1 MQNPF
6 IALLFIESAVPI
18 SAAQLLAQRDIK
30 LAKRKDLI
38 AECSSRI
45 LEDPQENVCI
55 ILIE

>member
-6 IALLFIESAVPI
+6 FALLFIESAVPI
-18 SAAQLLAQRDIK
+18 SAAQLLAQRDLK

-45 LEDPQENVCI
+45 LEDPQENV
-55 ILIE
+55 